1 MHHLD
6 KQYNT
11 FLLHDLDY
19 LTDYQIKTIKKE
31 TKEETL
37 NRVNNL
43 EKQIQRFN
51 WDVMHWGKIKLIIY
65 KNGEN
70 IQELNFDEMNTA
82 DGFSFIEIKSI
93 STELQRLYQDY
104 ESKLETKII
113 FTDEWDETPT
123 PKNN

>member
-1 MHHLD
+1 M
-6 KQYNT
+6 KETKYN
-11 FLLHDLDY
+11 Y

-43 EKQIQRFN
+43 EKEIQRFN

-65 KNGEN
+65 KNGEM

-82 DGFSFIEIKSI
+82 NGFSFIEIKSI
-93 STELQRLYQDY
+93 STELQKLYQDF
-104 ESKLETKII
+104 ESKIETKII
-113 FTDEWDETPT
+113 FNDEWDETPT

>member
-1 MHHLD
+1 M
-6 KQYNT
+6 KETKYN
-11 FLLHDLDY
+11 Y

-43 EKQIQRFN
+43 EKQIQHFE

-65 KNGEN
+65 KNGEM

-82 DGFSFIEIKSI
+82 NGFSFIDIKSI
-93 STELQRLYQDY
+93 STELQKLYQDY
-104 ESKLETKII
+104 ESNIETKIV

-123 PKNN
+123 QKNN